1 MGAVGCARAM
11 LQQGLFCPS
20 GRRAHWG
27 FHPPA
32 LKSPRLGFHYGV
44 GGPVSLG
51 FPSPGM
57 GGGGCCFVN
66 VHIERFEF
74 ARPVMTFVV
83 DWALK
88 KLSVYL
94 EFMCFLAVY

>member
-57 GGGGCCFVN
+57 GG
-66 VHIERFEF
+66 R
-74 ARPVMTFVV
+74 VV
-83 DWALK
+83 VLLMFI
-88 KLSVYL
+88 LSVL
-94 EFMCFLAVY
+94 SSLALL